1 MAKTNLFSNKYTS
14 ILMCLSTCILWGSL
28 FPVIKVGYASFK
40 ISSSDI
46 PTIILFAGLRFFISG
61 IVLILLSSIN
71 QKKLDK
77 PKKADIKYILLGALL
92 TIILH
97 YSFTYVALSLGE
109 GSKSAIIKQIGFLF
123 LSCFAFLFDRNDK
136 WSLRKMIAGI
146 LGFLGIIATNSDGG
160 GFTFKIADS
169 LLIIASFCSI
179 SGSVVAK
186 NSSKTVPSAR
196 FVAYSQLIGGVFLC
210 VAGLFLG
217 GKISYIDFKA
227 VLVFAYICT
236 ASISAYLI
244 WNILLK
250 YNSLSKLA
258 IIKFTE
264 PLFAV
269 ILSGAIL
276 GESVLKLSYL
286 IALVLILT
294 AILIVNI
301 KSKESNKI

>member
-1 MAKTNLFSNKYTS
+1 
-14 ILMCLSTCILWGSL
+14 MCQLTCLLWGSL
-28 FPVIKVGYASFK
+28 FPVIKVGYASFN

-61 IVLILLSSIN
+61 IILILLSSIN
-71 QKKLDK
+71 QKKLDV
-77 PKKADIKYILLGALL
+77 PKKADIKHIILGALL

-123 LSCFAFLFDRNDK
+123 LSCFAFLFDKSDK

-146 LGFLGIIATNSDGG
+146 LGFIGIIVTNTDGG
-160 GFTFKIADS
+160 GFTFRFADS
-169 LLIIASFCSI
+169 LLILASFCSI
-179 SGSVVAK
+179 FGSVVAK
-186 NSSKTVPSAR
+186 NSSKVVPSAR
-196 FVAYSQLIGGVFLC
+196 FVAYSQLIGGIVLSI
-210 VAGLFLG
+210 AGLILG
-217 GKISYIDFKA
+217 GNIIYIDFKA
-227 VLVFAYICT
+227 VLVFTYMCT

-269 ILSGAIL
+269 ILSGVIL
-276 GESVLKLSYL
+276 GENVLKLSYL
-286 IALVLILT
+286 VALILILT
-294 AILIVNI
+294 AILIVNV
-301 KSKESNKI
+301 KTKESNKI